1 MFKLWQFILFFLLCL
16 LVALLFNL
24 PIQQVLPYVKL
35 PSTVQLVGING
46 TVFKGTSQEIS
57 INGFPLRALNYGY
70 IPSCIP
76 LLKVCYK
83 ITYEHGTIQ
92 LAYDVLN
99 GDTEISRARIE
110 YPVADL
116 LEYVPNL
123 LVNPLGQVELGIDD
137 LSIVQGKP
145 ATLNGKLIWR
155 DMGLDNDGAIISI
168 GDFQIDFSGDQ
179 KKYDFKLKDLDAS
192 LDVTGEGEVKADGQ
206 YSVDI
211 KITAETSIEP
221 NVKNVLDLVT
231 SKAGYNKY
239 RFEQTGRLPAHLAR
253 QLFK

>member
-1 MFKLWQFILFFLLCL
+1 MFKFWKFSLFFLLCL

-35 PSTVQLVGING
+35 PNTVQLVGING

-57 INGFPLRALNYGY
+57 INGFPLRAFNYRY

-83 ITYEHGTIQ
+83 ITYEHGTTRF
-92 LAYDVLN
+92 AYDVLN
-99 GDTEISRARIE
+99 GDIEISRAMIE

-116 LEYVPNL
+116 LEHVPNL
-123 LVNPLGQVELGIDD
+123 LVNPLGQVELEIDD

-155 DMGLDNDGAIISI
+155 DMGLDNDGTIISI
-168 GDFQIDFSGDQ
+168 GDFQIDFSGNQ

-206 YSVDI
+206 YKVNI
-211 KITAETSIEP
+211 KIAAESGIDP

-239 RFEQTGRLPAHLAR
+239 RFEQTGRLPANLAR